1 MRLTILYRLN
11 CAQNSS
17 AKVRVPSKI
26 AGGILCMPP
35 LDGVRRV
42 AVVAGV
48 PPPPPPPPPP
58 LHPPVA
64 LADMVMVGWMGVMV
78 EVCVVG
84 KATVLV
90 DAMVSLGVEVL

>member
-1 MRLTILYRLN
+1 MRLTILYHLN

-17 AKVRVPSKI
+17 AKAQVPSKI
-26 AGGILCMPP
+26 AGGILRMPL
-35 LDGVRRV
+35 LDGVGRA

-48 PPPPPPPPPP
+48 PPPP